1 MLKLSAMG
9 KATKQIKNRL
19 IKRQLAKEKADKFY
33 SYVALLEDDKT
44 YALEFEKT
52 KLMDGAFLSGKQWKM
67 ILLNQ

>member
-1 MLKLSAMG
+1 MG

-19 IKRQLAKEKADKFY
+19 IKRQLAKDKADKFY

-44 YALEFEKT
+44 YSLEFEKT
-52 KLMDGAFLSGKQWKM
+52 KLMNGAYFTGKQWKM